1 MRVIKKY
8 RGYPCHE
15 AQANIPEPYGRLA
28 NQFADAGWTVDFNED
43 PETVLFIRKGKHAFG
58 IIYGDN
64 NSNVWAVYSP
74 EDGELITQFRS
85 AKDLFRVITA
95 IIG

>member
-1 MRVIKKY
+1 MRITKKY
-8 RGYPCHE
+8 RACPRHE
-15 AQANIPEPYGRLA
+15 NRGSIPAPYGQLA
-28 NQFADAGWTVDFNED
+28 NQFVSAGWTVDFNED
-43 PETVLFIRKGKHAFG
+43 PETVLFIQKGKHAFG

-74 EDGELITQFRS
+74 EDGEFITQFRS